1 MKKLFLFIAAISL
14 FYFGCTDVAT
24 NSINQ
29 PVNSSKKMI
38 QLPAKSAPS
47 SKSGL
52 TIASATG
59 LSVSQKINGA
69 IGDILFLSGNYTT
82 LSGNKIFAIATL
94 IIPSGAFNGR
104 QTLTMAC
111 DNTYAGLDF
120 SPSMTFNKSLYLTLS
135 FTGLDLKS
143 MGVTN
148 SNVGFYYVDDSG
160 NYTPIPNSGVF
171 VDLKAGALT
180 VIAAQIDHFSRYAFA
195 H

>member
-1 MKKLFLFIAAISL
+1 MKKLYLFLATACL

-24 NSINQ
+24 NSVNQ
-29 PVNSSKKMI
+29 PVNSSKQMI

-52 TIASATG
+52 TIESATG
-59 LSVSQKINGA
+59 LSVSQNINGA
-69 IGDILFLSGNYTT
+69 LGDILFLSGNYTDV
-82 LSGNKIFAIATL
+82 SGNKIFAIATL
-94 IIPSGAFNGR
+94 LVPGGAFNGS

-135 FTGLDLKS
+135 FSGLDLKS

-148 SNVGFYYVDDSG
+148 SNVGFYYVDSNG
-160 NYTPIPNSGVF
+160 NYTPIQNSGVF
-171 VDLKAGALT
+171 VDLKAGILT
-180 VIAAQIDHFSRYAFA
+180 VIGAKIDHFSRYAFA